1 MVYIIAKLKL
11 ESFDKWKP
19 VFNER
24 SSVRRESGSKEARLF
39 RNSNDPNEAMIL
51 FKWDNME
58 NAKKYLE
65 SEALKETLKK
75 VGATFTITYLDE
87 VEKTV

>member
-11 ESFDKWKP
+11 KSFDKWKP

-24 SSVRRESGSKEARLF
+24 SSIRRESGSKEARLF

-51 FKWDNME
+51 FEWDNME
-58 NAKKYLE
+58 NAAKYLE
-65 SEALKETLKK
+65 SEALEETLKK

-87 VEKTV
+87 VETTV

>member
-87 VEKTV
+87 VETTV

>member
-11 ESFDKWKP
+11 KSFDKWKP

-39 RNSNDPNEAMIL
+39 RNSNDPNEVMIL
-51 FKWDNME
+51 FEWDNME
-58 NAKKYLE
+58 NAANYLE